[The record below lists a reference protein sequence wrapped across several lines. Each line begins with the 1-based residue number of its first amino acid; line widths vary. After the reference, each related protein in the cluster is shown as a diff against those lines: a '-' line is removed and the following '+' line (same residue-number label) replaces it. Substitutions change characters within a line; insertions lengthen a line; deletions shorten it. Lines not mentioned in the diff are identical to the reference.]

1 MNRPLLITIIAICS
15 IVYGLFQLLLSV
27 GFGFSSF
34 LPVVQQSENY
44 TVAGVQLMSV
54 ILFIT
59 GLFTLLYGLGMWKL
73 KAWSWWLAVLV
84 NVFNILHQLWFI
96 MGTSSVTNTER
107 YINILVALIILG
119 YLNSKKVK
127 SAFGIGHA

>member
-15 IVYGLFQLLLSV
+15 IVYGLFQLLLSI

-34 LPVVQQSENY
+34 LPVVQQSENI

-54 ILFIT
+54 ILFVT
-59 GLFTLLYGLGMWKL
+59 GLFTLIYGLGMWKL

-96 MGTSSVTNTER
+96 MGTSAVTNTER
-107 YINILVALIILG
+107 YINILVALLILG
-119 YLNSKKVK
+119 YLNSRKVK
-127 SAFGIGHA
+127 TAFGIGNA